1 MAEHGESGK
10 SFSVCEEFTG
20 APPGMAGRAKTIAAW
35 HFRIVGET
43 VAFGEGKIAKAD
55 MNVRV
60 DYEAA
65 LPLARRA
72 YTPEML
78 AHTERNR
85 PEAEYDSAGDRA
97 SLPAID
103 DRANLPAYLIEL
115 HNRMAVV
122 TNPVRPRNGTTYDC
136 PAPSPERRHRLR
148 CNR

>member
-1 MAEHGESGK
+1 MTEKVAFASPAWVAIARTVLEELVAEHGESGK

-35 HFRIVGET
+35 HFRIVGKT

-55 MNVRV
+55 VNVRV

-65 LPLARRA
+65 LPLARLA

-85 PEAEYDSAGDRA
+85 PEDDSAGDRA

-103 DRANLPAYLIEL
+103 DSADLPAYLIEL

-122 TNPVRPRNGTTYDC
+122 TQ
-136 PAPSPERRHRLR
+136 
-148 CNR
+148 